1 MFVVDCDSH
10 VMEPADLW
18 QRYLE
23 ARYQDRAIRIE
34 DDENGERL
42 IIAEQVVLPGG
53 LAGLGG
59 ANLRRRDIFGGRFR
73 YADGCPPASYD
84 ANARLKMLDEW
95 RVDACVTFPTI
106 GILPIPTDDLD
117 LINAY
122 FRAYNTW
129 QHEFSQEG
137 RGRIVPIAVVNWR
150 DVENAALELNRCL
163 KLGFKGIFVPPE
175 VVDGER
181 PGSSYFDL
189 LWAQLA
195 EANLPGCLHVIVRF
209 SGAAVPFSGWHG
221 AQPRLGP
228 TFGFGLGAPGQMIPA
243 LSSII
248 LDGLFDRFPELKVVS
263 VEAGCGWAAYLMDR
277 LNEKDELLNELSP
290 SPLTLTPGEYI
301 QRNCYFVAE
310 PQERTIGAMM
320 ELVGH
325 DKILWGSDYPHIDS
339 SLHASHQ
346 IRESVACLDRQQQ
359 HAIMGDNAA
368 QLFQLDV

>member
-1 MFVVDCDSH
+1 
-10 VMEPADLW
+10 MEPADLW

-23 ARYQDRAIRIE
+23 TRYRDRAIRIE
-34 DDENGERL
+34 DDQNGERL

-59 ANLRRRDIFGGRFR
+59 ANLRRRDIFAGRFR

-84 ANARLKMLDEW
+84 THARLTMLDEW
-95 RVDACVTFPTI
+95 SVDACVVFPTI

-129 QHEFSQEG
+129 QHEFSQDG
-137 RGRIVPIAVVNWR
+137 CGRIVPIAVVNWR
-150 DVENAALELNRCL
+150 DVENAALELARCL

-175 VVDGER
+175 VVDDER
-181 PGSSYFDL
+181 PGSPHFDR

-195 EANLPGCLHVIVRF
+195 EADLPGCLHVIVRF

-248 LDGLFDRFPELKVVS
+248 LDGLFDRFPQLKVVS

-290 SPLTLTPGEYI
+290 KSLALTPGEYV

-320 ELVGH
+320 NLVGN
-325 DKILWGSDYPHIDS
+325 DNILWGSDYPHIDS
-339 SLHASHQ
+339 SLNAPMQ
-346 IRESVACLDRQQQ
+346 IRESVATLDRRQKQ
-359 HAIMGDNAA
+359 AIMGGNAA
-368 QLFQLDV
+368 QLFQLAV